1 MTELTRY
8 GHVGGACLRRDLVFP
23 RRARR
28 LTGKRPEERLRRAI
42 TAVLIA
48 AAASMVVQALA

>member
-1 MTELTRY
+1 
-8 GHVGGACLRRDLVFP
+8 VFP